1 MDRLSTYLV
10 LKSVFL
16 SQAAVGLPANILFL
30 FFLIFTLVQH
40 HKPKPHDLISC
51 HLAFIHVLMF
61 LTVVDVLSPDL
72 LESLPFEN
80 DFKCKSFFYINR
92 VMRGLSICTTCLLSV
107 HQASTI
113 SPINVWLARFKHKF
127 TNNMV
132 SVIFLFWPLNLSLSS
147 NIMLFTVVSS
157 NMSQPNLLP
166 MTKHCSLSPINS
178 TIRGVFFTL
187 TISRDFLLVGITLLS
202 GMYMVIHLF
211 RHQRRSQH
219 LRSTSLSPRSSPEKK
234 AIQTILLLV
243 SFFVVMY
250 SVDIIIS
257 SSSTLLWVY
266 NPVILNVQNLVVNAY
281 ATITPFVQISSDKRI
296 VDTLQNMQ
304 LECYKLLTS

>member
-1 MDRLSTYLV
+1 MNTLSTYLV
-10 LKSVFL
+10 LKNAFFF
-16 SQAAVGLPANILFL
+16 QAAIGLSANILCL
-30 FFLIFTLVQH
+30 FFHIFSFLQH

-61 LTVVDVLSPDL
+61 LTAVDVLPPNL

-80 DFKCKSFFYINR
+80 DFKCKSLFYINR

-113 SPINVWLARFKHKF
+113 SPRNFRLARFKHKF
-127 TNNMV
+127 TNNIV
-132 SVIFLFWPLNLSLSS
+132 SVICLFWSLNLSLSS
-147 NIMLFTVVSS
+147 NIMLFTVASS
-157 NMSQPNLLP
+157 NMSQTNLLQ
-166 MTKHCSLSPINS
+166 MTKYCSLSPMNS
-178 TIRGVFFTL
+178 IIRGVFFTL

-202 GMYMVIHLF
+202 GMYMVILLF

-219 LRSTSLSPRSSPEKK
+219 LHSTSLSPRSSPEKK
-234 AIQTILLLV
+234 ATQTILLLV

-257 SSSTLLWVY
+257 SSSTLLWMY
-266 NPVILNVQNLVVNAY
+266 NPVILNVQILVVNAY
-281 ATITPFVQISSDKRI
+281 ATIAPFVQINSDKRI
-296 VDTLQNMQ
+296 GDTLENMQ
-304 LECYKLLTS
+304 SVCCQLLTS